1 MAREATITADQVAS
15 AAASLKATGQRVTL
29 RAVRDILGGG
39 SMTTIQKLLAGYKDA
54 EPIAATPSAEMPAS
68 VINALRQA
76 IEQATAQ
83 AQANLL
89 AELGEARQAL
99 QDITAEAERTAA
111 ALAEADERILA
122 TTCENATL
130 LERLADAEHQ
140 AEKRAA
146 EWRAGAESWRAELER
161 ERAAAERART
171 ELAKVEL
178 RLEALPQLQD
188 DLKEARKDHQEALER
203 ANRSERIAAA
213 ADATTAAQA
222 AELGRRQAELG
233 RLQAELGRLQADL
246 AETRKSLADEQKARQ
261 ATTAELASART
272 HVTAQQVALD
282 AAKREADLLAAQI
295 REHRAPKHSAK
306 TTTPA
311 KAAD

>member
-203 ANRSERIAAA
+203 ANRAERIAAA
-213 ADATTAAQA
+213 ADATT
-222 AELGRRQAELG
+222 
-233 RLQAELGRLQADL
+233 ADL